1 MPPSR
6 VHFIV
11 AGWGHS
17 LVWALETQI
26 RDFAWTKSVPK
37 RKEGNEEIVAKRL
50 QVETPL
56 DGAWTLAPV
65 QVTFPWNA
73 PGQVGLAGLD
83 NPMMM

>member
-1 MPPSR
+1 MPPSI

-26 RDFAWTKSVPK
+26 RDFAWTKSVAK
-37 RKEGNEEIVAKRL
+37 KEERKEEIVAKWP

-56 DGAWTLAPV
+56 VGAWTLAPV
-65 QVTFPWNA
+65 QVTFPRNA